1 MPKFFVSNNQVKNNI
16 VNIYGTDIDHIKK
29 VLRKNVNDE
38 IIICN
43 KDIGQ
48 DYLCKIL
55 KMGDS
60 IECEIVN
67 KINGN
72 TEPNVLVTIYQGLPK
87 FDKMELVIQKS
98 VELGAYDI
106 IPLELNRCV
115 VKLKEKEKDK
125 DKKIQRWQKI
135 SEVAAK
141 QCGRSHIPNIG
152 NVQNLNQIYEEFDK
166 YDLVLVAYEN
176 EKENTLKKQLNVL
189 KNRDN
194 LRIAVIIGPEGRI

>member
-16 VNIYGTDIDHIKK
+16 VNIYGTDVDHIKK

-115 VKLKEKEKDK
+115 VKLKEKDK

>member
-115 VKLKEKEKDK
+115 VKLKEKDK

-176 EKENTLKKQLNVL
+176 EKENILKKQLNVL